1 MPEPVSPA
9 PVTRNV
15 GVATLVTASEGLA
28 PVSEPSH
35 MATVPG
41 TGADPSTVT
50 VIAGVVD

>member
-9 PVTRNV
+9 PVTRNA

-28 PVSEPSH
+28 PVSDPVRI
-35 MATVPG
+35 ATVPG

-50 VIAGVVD
+50 MTAGVVD